1 MKLIIDIDLTP
12 EEFKKIQVFNIK
24 MMNSKITHK
33 IYEAVQNGIPVSD
46 ITNEQIS
53 KAFQTA
59 LAAYLEEKS
68 KHLTPP
74 PTPAQCCDCPKK
86 EAGNEIQSDQM

>member
-1 MKLIIDIDLTP
+1 MKLIIDIDVSP

-59 LAAYLEEKS
+59 LAAYWEEKS
-68 KHLTPP
+68 KHLHLINKIYRNFFLQLSFHMT
-74 PTPAQCCDCPKK
+74 
-86 EAGNEIQSDQM
+86 S

>member
-33 IYEAVQNGIPVSD
+33 IYEAVQNGIPVSN

-53 KAFQTA
+53 DAIQTA
-59 LAAYLEEKS
+59 LAAYWEEKS

-74 PTPAQCCDCPKK
+74 PTPVQCCDCPKK
-86 EAGNEIQSDQM
+86 EAGNEHKRN